1 MPKNARVLLLAF
13 VLSASACSIYRVDV
27 QQGNV
32 LTDEAVSSLK
42 VGMTKRQVR
51 FLLGT
56 PPIADP
62 FHADRWDYVYYLR
75 KQGKPDPNERRLTL
89 TFQGDTLSHIDSHLP
104 AAQLPEAN
112 VKG

>member
-1 MPKNARVLLLAF
+1 MPKLPRSLVLVLALC
-13 VLSASACSIYRVDV
+13 VGACSVYRIDV

-32 LTDEAVSSLK
+32 LSDEALSSLK

-75 KQGKPDPNERRLTL
+75 KHGKPDRHERRLTL
-89 TFQGDTLSHIDSHLP
+89 TFQGDTLAHIDRDFPTPP
-104 AAQLPEAN
+104 APPI
-112 VKG
+112 KG